1 MLGLFKVNKTPA
13 KTHKPKETC
22 GRSVPVHCVQSENAL
37 RLLIP
42 GVTETPNVMW
52 CEEEANY
59 RVDKYNQSDQEKYI
73 FEI

>member
-42 GVTETPNVMW
+42 GVTETPNVM
-52 CEEEANY
+52 
-59 RVDKYNQSDQEKYI
+59 
-73 FEI
+73 